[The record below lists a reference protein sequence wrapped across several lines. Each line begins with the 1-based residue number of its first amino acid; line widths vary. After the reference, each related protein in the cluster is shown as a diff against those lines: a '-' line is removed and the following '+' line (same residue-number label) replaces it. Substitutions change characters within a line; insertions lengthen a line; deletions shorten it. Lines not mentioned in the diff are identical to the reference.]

1 MRSLTVN
8 NPTIAQKISDVQ
20 QRLTSF
26 LPILTDPQVNS
37 RNDDPESCDFIFGNP
52 QEMPL
57 PGYAETLQRW
67 ATPQNKD
74 WFAYKMNEPQSQEVV
89 AESLRQRSGSDYQ
102 PEDIFMTT
110 GAFAALAICLTAVVD
125 PGDEVIFLSPP
136 WFFYESLILGAGG
149 VPVRVKVDRQT
160 FDLDLEAIQAAIT
173 AKTRAIIVNSP
184 NNPTGRIY
192 SPQILAELTGLL
204 TTAQK
209 RTQRP
214 IYLLSDES
222 YNRIVFDGRTYTS
235 PTAFYPHSFL
245 IYTYGKTLLT
255 PGQRIGYIALPP
267 EMPDRELMRST
278 LLTAQFLLGWPFPN
292 AILQYALPELEKLSI
307 DIPHLQRKR
316 DHLVK
321 ALSEMGY
328 HLHTPEGTFYLMP
341 RSPLADDLAFFRLLM
356 KHKIYVLPGAAF
368 EMPGYFRI
376 SLTGNDGMIERSLPG
391 FEAALQTALSRSP
404 VSATAR

>member
-1 MRSLTVN
+1 
-8 NPTIAQKISDVQ
+8 
-20 QRLTSF
+20 
-26 LPILTDPQVNS
+26 
-37 RNDDPESCDFIFGNP
+37 
-52 QEMPL
+52 
-57 PGYAETLQRW
+57 
-67 ATPQNKD
+67 
-74 WFAYKMNEPQSQEVV
+74 MNEPQSQEVV